1 MPFSERY
8 GERRRH
14 RESSVREYQAELIDE
29 HLVQCIW
36 YDRLFRQ
43 RDLKTQDGVSLKI
56 VSPGWWNH
64 GEGPDF
70 RGAQI
75 EFDGR
80 PRTGDVEI
88 HLAPSGWKQHG
99 HHLDE
104 RYDEVMLH
112 VILDPGSELQVSMSA
127 GHRIP
132 SLVLEPYLESEI
144 QEIADDLKS
153 AKFPKGIEGA
163 LGRCAHV
170 ANDGGVEVLAEFVD
184 LAGEWRMINKARQI
198 RERMD
203 RIGADQAIYEM
214 LLTACGYSHFK
225 EHFKAVARQLPY
237 DRVKQLGQENALLL
251 EAALLQISGLFP
263 QELPEGTAAL
273 PHVARL
279 RGLRNSRLEGLRS
292 MPITWKRIGV
302 RPINYPE
309 RRMAGAAGFLARSSK
324 VGLADTLHT
333 LWKKDLRPID
343 RRRAFEDLFPSAMG
357 FWATHCTWTGKALEK
372 AAAPLGGDRIRSI
385 IGNVF
390 VPAGLAMARDARD
403 RDFEDRV
410 LRFFAALPKEPEN
423 RVIKLMIP
431 RVFGDHPP
439 KRINFQSQQG
449 LIQMYQDWCEPN
461 PSCAN
466 CRVMS
471 MLGEKACAK

>member
-8 GERRRH
+8 GERRRF
-14 RESSVREYQAELIDE
+14 RANVVRERQAELVDE
-29 HLVQCIW
+29 HVVQCIW

-43 RDLKTQDGVSLKI
+43 RALRTEDGVSLKI
-56 VSPGWWNH
+56 LSPGWWNH
-64 GEGPDF
+64 AEGPDF

-80 PRTGDVEI
+80 LRSGDVEI
-88 HLAPSGWKQHG
+88 HLSAAGWRQHG
-99 HHLDE
+99 HDLDE

-112 VILDPGSELQVSMSA
+112 VVLDGGGTSHAATSA

-132 SLVLEPYLESEI
+132 VLVLEPYLESEI
-144 QEIADDLKS
+144 LDIAEDLKS
-153 AKFPKGIEGA
+153 AEFPKGIEGS
-163 LGRCAHV
+163 LGRCASI
-170 ANDGGVEVLAEFVD
+170 ANDGGVEVLRDFVE

-203 RIGADQAIYEM
+203 RIGSDQAIYEM

-237 DRVKQLGQENALLL
+237 DRVRQLGQENALLL

-263 QELPEGTAAL
+263 DELPEETEAL

-279 RGLRNSRLEGLRS
+279 RGLRNSRFDGLRS

-302 RPINYPE
+302 RPINFPE
-309 RRMAGAAGFLARSSK
+309 RRMAGAAGFLARTSK
-324 VGLADTLHT
+324 RGLHETLRDI
-333 LWKKDLRPID
+333 WKQDLKPIK
-343 RRRAFEDLFPSAMG
+343 RRRAFEDLFPTAMG
-357 FWATHCTWTGKALEK
+357 FWATHCTWTGQAMQKP
-372 AAAPLGGDRIRSI
+372 AAPLGAGRIRSI
-385 IGNVF
+385 VGNVF

-403 RDFEDRV
+403 RAFEDRV
-410 LRFFAALPKEPEN
+410 LRFFTSLPKEPDN
-423 RVIKLMIP
+423 RVVKLMVP
-431 RVFGDHPP
+431 RVFGSNAP
-439 KRINFQSQQG
+439 KRINFQMQQG
-449 LIQMYQDWCEPN
+449 LIQMYQDWCEAN

-471 MLGEKACAK
+471 MLGDAACAK